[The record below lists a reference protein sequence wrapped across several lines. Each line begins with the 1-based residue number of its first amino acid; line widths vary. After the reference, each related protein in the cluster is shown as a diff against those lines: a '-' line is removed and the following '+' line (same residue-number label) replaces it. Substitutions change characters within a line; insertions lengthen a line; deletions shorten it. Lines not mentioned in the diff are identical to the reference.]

1 MSDQNHQRFSEG
13 RRSIVIGV
21 SINAFLAVIKILAGV
36 VGHSYALIA
45 DGIESALD
53 IFSSIVVWNGLKLAA
68 QPPDERH
75 PYGHGK
81 AEALAA
87 IVVAFVLIGA
97 AIGIAI
103 QSVREILTPHL
114 TPAPFTLIV
123 LIGVIITKEF
133 LFRFVYNVG
142 ESIDSTALKVDAWH
156 QRSDALTSLAA
167 FIGISFALLAGP
179 GYESADDWCALV
191 ACGVIGYN
199 GYLLFKTSI
208 SDIMDETAPPEV
220 AQRAREIS
228 QNVQGVYDIET
239 CRMRKS
245 GFGYF
250 VDIHVEVD
258 GAMSVRD
265 GHSVAHKVADALKQS
280 ELNIHEV
287 LVHIEPNDNRSAN

>member
-1 MSDQNHQRFSEG
+1 LTDHLHQQSKAG
-13 RRSIVIGV
+13 RRSVVIGV
-21 SINAFLAVIKILAGV
+21 SVNAFLAVIKILTGV
-36 VGHSYALIA
+36 VGNSYALIA

-68 QPPDERH
+68 QPADERH

-87 IVVAFVLIGA
+87 IVVSFVLIAA

-114 TPAPFTLIV
+114 TPAPFTLFV
-123 LIGVIITKEF
+123 LVAVILIKEL
-133 LFRFVYNVG
+133 LFRFVYDVG

-156 QRSDALTSLAA
+156 QRSDALTSAAA
-167 FIGISFALLAGP
+167 FVGISFALLAGP
-179 GYESADDWCALV
+179 GYESADDWCALL
-191 ACGVIGYN
+191 ACGIIGYN
-199 GYLLFKTSI
+199 GYRLFKTAVAE
-208 SDIMDETAPPEV
+208 IMDETAPPEV
-220 AQRAREIS
+220 ADRVRQIAKSVE
-228 QNVQGVYDIET
+228 GVYDIET

-258 GAMSVRD
+258 GNMSVRR
-265 GHSVAHKVADALKQS
+265 GHEVAHDVSDALKHS

-287 LVHIEPNDNRSAN
+287 LVHIEPHEDR